1 MKNFWHNS
9 ITERSFFALQEL
21 RRDFD
26 FVVIGGWAVYFYTKS
41 LKSKDIDLAC
51 SFETLGK
58 LRERFD
64 LIKNERLR
72 KYELKGDGF
81 DIDIYVPHYSEL
93 GLPLEDILL
102 NYEIIDGFKV
112 PQKEFLLIMKIF
124 TYKERK
130 GNIKGEKDKIDI
142 FSILNFTEI
151 DWTIAK
157 NIIEKNNLLFAREEL
172 LEIIKSTNEIAEL
185 GLNVKKTAD
194 LKRKITRELEEN
206 LI

>member
-26 FVVIGGWAVYFYTKS
+26 FVVIGGWAVYFYTQS
-41 LKSKDIDLAC
+41 LKSK
-51 SFETLGK
+51 
-58 LRERFD
+58 
-64 LIKNERLR
+64 
-72 KYELKGDGF
+72 GF
-81 DIDIYVPHYSEL
+81 DVDIYVPHYSEL
-93 GLPLEDILL
+93 GLPLESVLSD
-102 NYEIIDGFKV
+102 YEIIDGFKV

-157 NIIEKNNLLFAREEL
+157 NIIEKNNLFFAREEL
-172 LEIIKSTNEIAEL
+172 TEIMKSTNEIAEL